1 MRITAEFFSSRLLM
15 KAFMAN
21 RKVSLDDLVKN
32 LMSIFGEVL
41 VDEVDLWLDINIL
54 DLDTVRSYVL
64 NSLFAKVFISDS
76 YFSLNEMVTLLTS
89 VE

>member
-1 MRITAEFFSSRLLM
+1 
-15 KAFMAN
+15 MAN